1 MPEEIDHG
9 GGHDAVH
16 VEDEVG
22 LLARGDG
29 LDVQRVARDGPGGP
43 ARRHVGLELAHAGVR
58 VVDGLH
64 SGGAALVL
72 SGGVEYRVAALSTEW
87 RHWPVLSNSIRFG
100 GKSNRFLDINF

>member
-72 SGGVEYRVAALSTEW
+72 SGGVENRMATLARIKQFNTFWWEIESF
-87 RHWPVLSNSIRFG
+87 FG
-100 GKSNRFLDINF
+100 YKFLI